1 MRFKNLISF
10 TKNPLENY
18 LPVYGDL
25 INNSQQIHKVNDV
38 VEDYEGLSCRYEQQG
53 LRDHFSFLGH
63 WSDKISLQ
71 KKIQPACSL
80 INPCSGWAQRC
91 FDAIIRSKQ
100 SNCFLTIKKT
110 YIWSA
115 VMTISKP
122 DLRKTIVC
130 RRYIKPLYVST
141 HLTDF
146 LLLLSQN

>member
-53 LRDHFSFLGH
+53 PRDHFSFLGH

-71 KKIQPACSL
+71 KKNSAGL
-80 INPCSGWAQRC
+80 FINKSMQW
-91 FDAIIRSKQ
+91 
-100 SNCFLTIKKT
+100 L
-110 YIWSA
+110 SA
-115 VMTISKP
+115 T
-122 DLRKTIVC
+122 
-130 RRYIKPLYVST
+130 
-141 HLTDF
+141 
-146 LLLLSQN
+146 LL